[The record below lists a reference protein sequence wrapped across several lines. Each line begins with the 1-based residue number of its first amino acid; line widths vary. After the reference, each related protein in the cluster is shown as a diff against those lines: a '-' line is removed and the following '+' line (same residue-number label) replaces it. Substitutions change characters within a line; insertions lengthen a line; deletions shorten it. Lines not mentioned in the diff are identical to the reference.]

1 MKTIE
6 QLAAQCR
13 DALKAKPGAAGRKD
27 VCALL
32 AETLRDA
39 EFVAAYLTEDNPE
52 RRVLH
57 EDAELGFCICA
68 HHFQGTKVR
77 QPHGHGPTW
86 AIYGQGRAE
95 TIMSDFELVE
105 APSEGKRGKA
115 RRLNTYTL
123 TPGTAHLYD
132 IGELH
137 GLRRER
143 SAHLIRIEG
152 QNLEKIKREDYEEVQ

>member
-13 DALKAKPGAAGRKD
+13 DALKAKPGAAGRQD
-27 VCALL
+27 VCKIL
-32 AETLRDA
+32 AETLRDPA
-39 EFVAAYLTEDNPE
+39 FVDAYLVEATPE

-68 HHFQGTKVR
+68 HHFRGAKVR

-105 APSEGKRGKA
+105 APAEGKRGKA

-132 IGELH
+132 IGQLH

-152 QNLEKIKREDYEEVQ
+152 MNLEKVRREDYEEVQ

>member
-6 QLAAQCR
+6 QLATQCR
-13 DALKAKPGAAGRKD
+13 EALKAKPGSAGRND
-27 VCALL
+27 VCAIL
-32 AETLRDA
+32 AQTLGDP
-39 EFVAAYLTEDNPE
+39 EFVDAYLLDSNPD
-52 RRVLH
+52 RIVLH

-68 HHFQGTKVR
+68 HHFKGAKVR

-86 AIYGQGRAE
+86 AIYGQGRGE

-105 APSEGKRGKA
+105 APSTGKRGKA
-115 RRLNTYTL
+115 RRLGTYTL

-132 IGELH
+132 IGKLH

-152 QNLEKIKREDYEEVQ
+152 MNLHDISREDYEEV

>member
-6 QLAAQCR
+6 QLATQCR
-13 DALKAKPGAAGRKD
+13 DALETKSGAAGRKD
-27 VCALL
+27 VCAIL
-32 AETLRDA
+32 AETLRDPA
-39 EFVAAYLTEDNPE
+39 FVAAYLTDDNPE
-52 RRVLH
+52 RRLLH
-57 EDAELGFCICA
+57 EDPELGFCICA

-77 QPHGHGPTW
+77 QPHGHGDTW
-86 AIYGQGRAE
+86 AIYGQGRGE

-123 TPGTAHLYD
+123 VPGTAHLYD
-132 IGELH
+132 IGALH

-152 QNLEKIKREDYEEVQ
+152 MNLEKVRRQDLEEV